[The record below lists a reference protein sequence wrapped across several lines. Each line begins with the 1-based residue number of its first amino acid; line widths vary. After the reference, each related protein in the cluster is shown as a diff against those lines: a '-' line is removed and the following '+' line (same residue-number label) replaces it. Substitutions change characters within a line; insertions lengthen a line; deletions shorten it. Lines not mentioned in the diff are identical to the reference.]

1 MKRIVISS
9 QKGGVGKTTTAAML
23 AEGLARNSFRIL
35 AADMDP
41 QCNLTNLCD
50 CKKLPPRH
58 NMYGLMRGDC
68 GAADSA
74 AATQYGFDLIPSV
87 PDVSEVMSSA
97 SREYRLRRALSEVS
111 NRYDAVIINTPP
123 SLGLLT
129 VASLIAADVV
139 IIPMSPDSFSEA
151 GARQLGATISQVKK
165 NRNSGIRIGGI
176 LLTRTDRTKLTAA
189 VRERALTLAAELG
202 TKVYESE
209 IRQSVV
215 IREAEF
221 YRRSLLA
228 GNSAVVK
235 DCRAFIEEFIRDEMQ
250 A

>member
-9 QKGGVGKTTTAAML
+9 QKGGVGKTTTAAIL
-23 AEGLARNSFRIL
+23 AEGLARNGFRTL

-50 CKKLPPRH
+50 FKKLPPRH

-68 GAADSA
+68 GAAECA
-74 AATQYGFDLIPSV
+74 AATQYGFDLIPGV
-87 PDVSEVMSSA
+87 PDISELSSSV
-97 SREYRLRRALSEVS
+97 SREYRLRRALTEVS
-111 NRYDAVIINTPP
+111 DRYDAAVIDTPP

-139 IIPMSPDSFSEA
+139 IIPMSPDGFSEA
-151 GARQLGATISQVKK
+151 GARQLGGTISQVKK
-165 NRNSGIRIGGI
+165 NRNAGIRIGGI

-189 VRERALTLAAELG
+189 VHERAEQLAREIG
-202 TKVYESE
+202 TKVYETK

-228 GNSAVVK
+228 GNSAAVK
-235 DCRAFIEEFIRDEMQ
+235 DCLAFVAEFIRDEL
-250 A
+250 